1 MLLQSLRE
9 HCFAPGGRGGIWKD
23 FETLARLTG
32 VSGRFACGFWTNF
45 DFADAPPAFM
55 HPS

>member
-9 HCFAPGGRGGIWKD
+9 HCFAPDGHGGIWKD

-45 DFADAPPAFM
+45 DVADAPPAFM